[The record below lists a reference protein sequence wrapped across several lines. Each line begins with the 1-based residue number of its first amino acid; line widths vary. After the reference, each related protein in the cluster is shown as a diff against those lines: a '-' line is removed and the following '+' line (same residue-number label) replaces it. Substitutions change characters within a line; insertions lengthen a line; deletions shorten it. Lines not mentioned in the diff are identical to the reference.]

1 MIYTKEYYNELTYK
15 IIGSAI
21 EVHKYLGPGL
31 LENVYQKCLA
41 REFITRGLE
50 FISEGFVEL
59 NYKGLVIEPFLRYDF
74 LIEDSILL
82 EIKSVDALSPI
93 FNAQLLSYM
102 KLLKIPKGVLINF
115 NVTNIYKE
123 GQKTLVNE
131 FFIDLPD

>member
-59 NYKGLVIEPFLRYDF
+59 NYKGLGIEPFLRYDF